1 MEVVY
6 EPDGLGGLLQLL
18 RDSFVRIRDFGFLAN
33 RRRATFSPLGFSLL
47 GSAPQTEQDTSGTK
61 DFTVFRCARVLI

>member
-6 EPDGLGGLLQLL
+6 EHDGLGGLLQLL
-18 RDSFVRIRDFGFLAN
+18 RDRFVRIRNFGFPAN
-33 RRRATFSPLGFSLL
+33 RRRATFLPLCFSLL